1 MDAQPLRQSLSEEL
15 TFPIDGGNLRI
26 RAGQLQARMRMYP
39 MMVGIQVLLEL
50 LFVWLMWRLTPSQG
64 RWLLVWLAVM
74 YGLHA
79 VEATAWWRYRNEIGS
94 VDACKSWR
102 WRFNLFTLSIS
113 LGWGSTSLW
122 LALPDLTQQVLQI
135 CVMLGLAAGAVT
147 MNPVYPPSLYIYV
160 LGIMLPLMFRIL
172 QGADQTHTALATM
185 LLLYLVSVL
194 KAGRELGQTF
204 WVSLKQRYENQLLV
218 EQLTEQKKLADQVRL
233 QAEAASREKSRFL
246 AAASH
251 DLRQPLQ
258 ALALFSEAL
267 KDSAQSDT
275 TSRLADH
282 IEKSVHALVG
292 MFDELLDVSRLDAGV
307 VELRWQNFELQPL
320 LDRLYVDF
328 APVAQEKGLYF
339 NIVEEG
345 GNAALYDALPEGQV
359 VYSDPFLL
367 ERMLRNLI
375 SNAIRY
381 TDAGRVELGSR
392 CVDGKL
398 QFKVRDTGS
407 GIRAEDIPHIF
418 EEYYQADNPHRDRRK
433 GLGLGLA
440 IVRRVQ
446 ELLDCT
452 VAVAS
457 ELGKGSVFSFDIKLG
472 DAENLSYPFMI
483 SQSLHDLSGTDV
495 VLLEDDPD
503 IRQIVSELMEQW
515 GCRVRAG
522 ELPEQFMGGQSAEA
536 ALPNLLVCDYRLP
549 GGMTATQAIR
559 QMREFWGATIP
570 AVILTGD
577 TAPEML
583 HEIRASGA
591 LLLHKPIAPARLR
604 SFMYLA
610 LHGEN

>member
-1 MDAQPLRQSLSEEL
+1 MNAQLLRQTLHEEL
-15 TFPIDGGNLRI
+15 SFPIDSGNLRI
-26 RAGQLQARMRMYP
+26 RAGQLRARMRMYP
-39 MMVGIQVLLEL
+39 MMVGAQAVLEL
-50 LFVWLMWRLTPSQG
+50 LFVWLMWRITPSQG
-64 RWLLVWLAVM
+64 QWLLVWLAVM
-74 YGLHA
+74 YGLHV
-79 VEATAWWRYRNEIGS
+79 VEVSAWWRYRNDTGS
-94 VDACKSWR
+94 IEGCRGWK
-102 WRFNLFTLSIS
+102 WRFNLFTLMIS

-147 MNPVYPPSLYIYV
+147 MTPVYPPSLYIYV

-172 QGADQTHTALATM
+172 QQTDQTHLALAAM

-204 WVSLKQRYENQLLV
+204 WLSLKQRYENQSLV
-218 EQLTEQKKLADQVRL
+218 EQLTEQKKLADRMRL

-246 AAASH
+246 AVASH

-267 KDSAQSDT
+267 KDSAQSENT
-275 TSRLADH
+275 RRLADQ
-282 IEKSVHALVG
+282 IDRSVHALVG

-328 APVAQEKGLYF
+328 APVAQGKGLYF
-339 NIVEEG
+339 NIVEAG
-345 GNAALYDALPEGQV
+345 SNFAMADAHPESRI

-381 TDAGRVELGSR
+381 TDAGRVELRSR
-392 CVDGKL
+392 CADGKL
-398 QFKVRDTGS
+398 HFEVRDTGS
-407 GIRAEDIPHIF
+407 GIRTEDIPHIF
-418 EEYYQADNPHRDRRK
+418 EEYYQADNPQRDRRK

-446 ELLDCT
+446 DLLDCP
-452 VAVAS
+452 VAVVS
-457 ELGKGSVFSFDIKLG
+457 ELGKGSVFSFDIELG
-472 DAENLSYPFMI
+472 DADNLSYPFMI
-483 SQSLHDLSGTDV
+483 SHSLHDLSGTEV

-503 IRQIVSELMEQW
+503 IRLIVSELMEQW

-522 ELPEQFMGGQSAEA
+522 ELPEHVMDVADGGHS
-536 ALPNLLVCDYRLP
+536 PDLLVCDYRLP
-549 GGMTATQAIR
+549 GGMTATRAILQLR
-559 QMREFWGATIP
+559 KYWGADIP

-583 HEIRASGA
+583 HEISASGA

-604 SFMYLA
+604 SFMHRA
-610 LHGEN
+610 LHGEI